1 MITKGDVKVG
11 DIISNGVTSGKI
23 IYTDRYEVEVEWED
37 SLPVL
42 YKEPW
47 MFNLRMKAGGFRLA
61 NSVER

>member
-11 DIISNGVTSGKI
+11 DTISNGVKSGKI
-23 IYTDRYEVEVEWED
+23 IYTDIYEVEVEWED

-47 MFNLRMKAGGFRLA
+47 MFNLRMQAGGFYLVKE
-61 NSVER
+61 NG

>member
-11 DIISNGVTSGKI
+11 DTISNGVTSGKI
-23 IYTDRYEVEVEWED
+23 IYTDIYEVEVEWED

-47 MFNLRMKAGGFRLA
+47 MFNLRMHTGGFYL
-61 NSVER
+61 VKEKG